1 MTRKLT
7 LTVFSFILI
16 FHLFVFSCSR
26 SAVPGKT
33 VPVKGNPPVAESEE
47 PTAAGNAKLIKDILY
62 YTNEFRASKG
72 KPPLKLESYCSQL
85 AQKHSD
91 NMAAGK
97 VAFGHDQ
104 FEIRNDAVTLK
115 FHGVSGVGEN
125 VAYGNLDA
133 KGVVDGWIKSPGH
146 RKNMLG
152 DFNMIGIGAAPK
164 GRITYFTQF
173 FVKK

>member
-7 LTVFSFILI
+7 FSVFSFFLV

-26 SAVPGKT
+26 SAVPAKT
-33 VPVKGNPPVAESEE
+33 APVSKGVAAPVSEE
-47 PTAAGNAKLIKDILY
+47 PTGTGNAKLIKDILY

-72 KPPLKLESYCSQL
+72 LAPLKLESYCSQL
-85 AQKHSD
+85 AQKHSE
-91 NMAAGK
+91 NMANGK

-133 KGVVDGWIKSPGH
+133 KAVVDGWIKSPGH
-146 RKNMLG
+146 RRNMLG

-164 GRITYFTQF
+164 GRVTYFTQF

>member
-7 LTVFSFILI
+7 FTVFLFALT
-16 FHLFVFSCSR
+16 FHLLVFSCSR
-26 SAVPGKT
+26 SAVPAKT
-33 VPVKGNPPVAESEE
+33 TPPRAAVSEE
-47 PTAAGNAKLIKDILY
+47 PLASGDAKLIKDILY

-72 KPPLKLESYCSQL
+72 LPPLKLESYCSLL
-85 AQKHSD
+85 AQKHSE

-97 VAFGHDQ
+97 VPFGHDQ

-146 RKNMLG
+146 RRNMLG

-164 GRITYFTQF
+164 GRVTYFTQF

>member
-1 MTRKLT
+1 MNRKLT
-7 LTVFSFILI
+7 FTVFAFFLT

-26 SAVPGKT
+26 SAVPSKSNTAVKEGPA
-33 VPVKGNPPVAESEE
+33 PVSEE
-47 PTAAGNAKLIKDILY
+47 PTGAGNAKLIKDILY

-72 KPPLKLESYCSQL
+72 LPPLKLESYCSLL

-91 NMAAGK
+91 NMASGK
-97 VAFGHDQ
+97 VGFGHDQ
-104 FEIRNDAVTLK
+104 FEIRSDAATLK
-115 FHGVSGVGEN
+115 FKGVSGVAEN

-152 DFNMIGIGAAPK
+152 DYNMIGIGTAEK
-164 GRITYFTQF
+164 GRIIYFTQF

>member
-7 LTVFSFILI
+7 FTVFSFFLV
-16 FHLFVFSCSR
+16 FHVFVFSCSR
-26 SAVPGKT
+26 SAVPPKSA
-33 VPVKGNPPVAESEE
+33 PVAKGTSAPVGEE
-47 PTAAGNAKLIKDILY
+47 PTGAGNARLVKDILY

-85 AQKHSD
+85 AQKHSE
-91 NMAAGK
+91 NMANGK

-115 FHGVSGVGEN
+115 FHGVAGVGEN

>member
-7 LTVFSFILI
+7 FTVFSFVLV
-16 FHLFVFSCSR
+16 FHLFVFSCSK
-26 SAVPGKT
+26 SAVPART
-33 VPVKGNPPVAESEE
+33 TTSSTPVREE
-47 PTAAGNAKLIKDILY
+47 PTATANAKLIKDILY
-62 YTNEFRASKG
+62 YTNEFRVSKG
-72 KPPLKLESYCSQL
+72 LPPLKLESYCSQL
-85 AQKHSD
+85 AQKHSE
-91 NMAAGK
+91 NMASGK

-133 KGVVDGWIKSPGH
+133 KAVVDGWIKSPGH
-146 RKNMLG
+146 RRNMLG
-152 DFNMIGIGAAPK
+152 DFNLIGIGAAPK
-164 GRITYFTQF
+164 GKITYFTQF

>member
-7 LTVFSFILI
+7 FTVFLAALT
-16 FHLFVFSCSR
+16 FHLLVFSCSK
-26 SAVPGKT
+26 SAVPAKST
-33 VPVKGNPPVAESEE
+33 PVKGTPPAVVSD
-47 PTAAGNAKLIKDILY
+47 GGGDAKLIKDILY

-72 KPPLKLESYCSQL
+72 LPPLKLESYCSQL
-85 AQKHSD
+85 AQKHSE

-97 VAFGHDQ
+97 VPFGHDQ

-125 VAYGNLDA
+125 VAYGTLDA

-146 RKNMLG
+146 RRNMLG

>member
-7 LTVFSFILI
+7 FIVFSVFLA

-26 SAVPGKT
+26 SAVPPKT
-33 VPVKGNPPVAESEE
+33 TSVKGNPAVVSEE
-47 PTAAGNAKLIKDILY
+47 PTAGGNAKLIKDILY

-72 KPPLKLESYCSQL
+72 LPPLKLESYCSQL

-91 NMAAGK
+91 NMASGK

-146 RKNMLG
+146 RRNMLG

>member
-1 MTRKLT
+1 MNRKLT
-7 LTVFSFILI
+7 FAVFGFFLT

-26 SAVPGKT
+26 SAAPAKSST
-33 VPVKGNPPVAESEE
+33 PVKEGPAPVSEA
-47 PTAAGNAKLIKDILY
+47 PTADGDAKLIKDILY
-62 YTNEFRASKG
+62 YTNEFRATKG
-72 KPPLKLESYCSQL
+72 LPPLKLESYCSQL

-91 NMAAGK
+91 NMATGK

-146 RKNMLG
+146 RRNMLG
-152 DFNMIGIGAAPK
+152 DFNLIGIGATQK
-164 GRITYFTQF
+164 GKVTYFTQF

>member
-1 MTRKLT
+1 MNRKLSFAVFAFF
-7 LTVFSFILI
+7 LT

-26 SAVPGKT
+26 SAA
-33 VPVKGNPPVAESEE
+33 PVKGSATSVNKPTSVSEA
-47 PTAAGNAKLIKDILY
+47 PRGDGNAKLIKDILY

-72 KPPLKLESYCSQL
+72 LPPLKLESFCSEL
-85 AQKHSD
+85 AQKHSN
-91 NMAAGK
+91 NMATGK

-104 FEIRNDAVTLK
+104 FEIRNDAATLK
-115 FHGVSGVGEN
+115 FKGISGVAEN

-152 DFNMIGIGAAPK
+152 NYNLIGIGTAQK
-164 GRITYFTQF
+164 GKIIYFTQF

>member
-1 MTRKLT
+1 MNRKLT
-7 LTVFSFILI
+7 FYVFAFFLT
-16 FHLFVFSCSR
+16 FHLFVFSCSK
-26 SAVPGKT
+26 SAVPSKSKA
-33 VPVKGNPPVAESEE
+33 VVMDDPAVIEE
-47 PTAAGNAKLIKDILY
+47 PTGDGDAKLIKDILY

-72 KPPLKLESYCSQL
+72 LPPLKLESYCSLL

-91 NMAAGK
+91 NMATGK

-104 FEIRNDAVTLK
+104 FEIRSDAATLK
-115 FHGVSGVGEN
+115 FKGISSVAEN

-152 DFNMIGIGAAPK
+152 DYNMIGIGTAQK
-164 GRITYFTQF
+164 GKIIYFTQF

>member
-7 LTVFSFILI
+7 FIVFSVFLT

-26 SAVPGKT
+26 SAVPAKT
-33 VPVKGNPPVAESEE
+33 TPAKGNPVSEE
-47 PTAAGNAKLIKDILY
+47 PTAGGNAKLIKDILY

-72 KPPLKLESYCSQL
+72 LPPLKLESYCSLL

-91 NMAAGK
+91 NMASGK

-146 RKNMLG
+146 RRNMLG

>member
-7 LTVFSFILI
+7 LTVFSFILT

-26 SAVPGKT
+26 SAVPAKT
-33 VPVKGNPPVAESEE
+33 APVKGNPPAAVSEE
-47 PTAAGNAKLIKDILY
+47 PTGAGNAKLIKDILY

>member
-1 MTRKLT
+1 MNRKLT
-7 LTVFSFILI
+7 FAVFAFFLT

-26 SAVPGKT
+26 SAVPVKKT
-33 VPVKGNPPVAESEE
+33 TVVKDGPAPVSEA
-47 PTAAGNAKLIKDILY
+47 PTGDGDAKLIKDILY

-72 KPPLKLESYCSQL
+72 LPPLKLESYCSQL

-91 NMAAGK
+91 NMASGK

-146 RKNMLG
+146 RRNMLG
-152 DFNMIGIGAAPK
+152 DFNMIGIGATPK
-164 GRITYFTQF
+164 GKVIYFTQF